1 MNCHLTPYDHKVK
14 QRVADYK
21 HIVSTLLFRPLD
33 SASQT
38 PSTLYDTSH
47 LFVFGDMNFRID
59 LPGSHPLSALVKA
72 PQFSEAISS
81 ESSREELKEFDQMTI
96 EKNKGNV
103 FVGLHE
109 GEFWKF
115 KCSYK
120 YKVGE
125 VDQYRL
131 VTAPSRFSGGGA
143 D

>member
-1 MNCHLTPYDHKVK
+1 LTPHDHKLK
-14 QRVADYK
+14 ARLDDYR
-21 HIVSTLLFRPLD
+21 HIVSTLLFP
-33 SASQT
+33 SSSESQGS
-38 PSTLYDTSH
+38 STLYDTSH

-59 LPGSHPLSALVKA
+59 LPASHPLSALVKTS
-72 PQFSEAISS
+72 QFSDAISS
-81 ESSREELKEFDQMTI
+81 ESSREELKEFDQLTV
-96 EKNKGNV
+96 EKNKGDV

-109 GEFWKF
+109 GDFWKF

-131 VTAPSRFSGGGA
+131 VFMFSSSVFV

>member
-1 MNCHLTPYDHKVK
+1 MV
-14 QRVADYK
+14 RGVAE
-21 HIVSTLLFRPLD
+21 T
-33 SASQT
+33 A
-38 PSTLYDTSH
+38 
-47 LFVFGDMNFRID
+47 
-59 LPGSHPLSALVKA
+59 
-72 PQFSEAISS
+72 
-81 ESSREELKEFDQMTI
+81 ESSREELKEFDQLTV

-131 VTAPSRFSGGGA
+131 VFMFHFVQGDWLTEQFQCTTGTVVDRQGSLR
-143 D
+143 DI